1 LKRFIYPWKEGNYPR
16 KRVIWKEDDKPKII
30 MIIKTGLVA
39 FEKKIEVEEEYSP
52 SKEVEKIN
60 FMSVIKPRKE

>member
-1 LKRFIYPWKEGNYPR
+1 
-16 KRVIWKEDDKPKII
+16 